1 MAGVSVK
8 FKAIDEISSKFDA
21 MVTAGER
28 ALDAF
33 DKMESSADKAYS
45 TVSDGA
51 DQASNAMD
59 KATKSTDYW
68 TDAIGNYDK
77 GAMEA
82 IYTTEEL
89 VEMGFKTEDALS
101 EVADTAEKATEE
113 LDKFGKESE
122 EAADKS
128 NEFGDKSQNAITG
141 LEEVL
146 TAAGIVMALHEI
158 GSAFIECSDAAAEFE
173 TSMAV
178 VSTIADSTV
187 LSSEQ
192 ISAQIKQVS
201 RDTAIAVT
209 DLADAT
215 YGAISASID
224 TADAVAF
231 VEQANQ
237 LAVGGFTSQATAV
250 DVLTTAINAYG
261 LSADKAGQLSD
272 YLVTTQNLGKTTVDQ
287 LASSIGM
294 VIPSAAAFNVQ
305 MDNLS
310 TAYAILTANGV
321 QTAQSTTYLK
331 AMFTELANTESE
343 VAQVLQEETGKS
355 FSDLMEQGYSLGDVM
370 QILGDSV
377 DGNTTA
383 FMNMW
388 GSMEAGSGAVSLYNS
403 GAEKYAQV
411 LDQMQQSAGATSKAY
426 ETMTNTTEFS
436 SQRMAN
442 SFNNLKIAIGDD
454 LNPVVS
460 DFQNGIADIVDGF
473 TAFIEKHPAIS
484 ALLTGVTVGIGTVTL
499 GITAY
504 TAVTKIATVASATF
518 GAAVNSAIW
527 PLTLV
532 AAAIAGVTAAV
543 IYFANQEDDM
553 ERAMNTLT
561 TSSKEQQEEIEKLE
575 DEYRALEDAG
585 EADTVAAYQLKNE
598 IEELTEE
605 FENNNQTIGD
615 LIEENERLKTSYE
628 ETTTAYEEAID
639 TITTNE
645 SEAKSLVAQLAAM
658 QDESELSGE
667 QLEIMKNIVDRLNGS
682 YEGLNLTLDETNGKL
697 NMSIE
702 DLWQAVTREAEAQ
715 KAQANMDALMDYLE
729 QYQEAQK
736 LYQEANKTMNAERE
750 KLDEIYDDI
759 INNRFADDHPILN
772 FTGWAKGAEQNY
784 YDDYGDQ
791 RDVVKAAEEAAE
803 SAEENFEALEE
814 SIRGCYEQMGYTTE
828 EIDTMMAELAMA
840 SASGLEYAEGI
851 NQATEAQVSFDDAVS
866 DSVDNVQSKLT
877 ELATAYDE
885 AYESAYESINGQI
898 GLFES
903 MKTESEQSVA
913 DMQAALESQ
922 AEYLSLYTENLQKA
936 TDYGLNES
944 LISSL
949 SDGSAESAGQL
960 DAIIAKI
967 EELGG
972 TTEGMSEDA
981 KEFVESFNTSF
992 ANVETAKETWANSV
1006 AQMET
1011 DFDAAMTEIEGDM
1024 EDAINNMNMADD
1036 ARANAIATV
1045 NAYIEGIKSK
1055 IPEVNSAIASI
1066 TWANSN
1072 IDSFKP
1078 NGYAVGTS
1086 NAEPGLALV
1095 GENGPELVDFSGGE
1109 RVYTAEDT
1117 ADMLA
1122 GRGGNDDFYVA
1133 PADTEENSEGGGDK
1147 TITLKLEGSGE
1158 MKVGTGGMSKE
1169 DIVEVLIENV
1179 KDVLMGIIQ
1188 QEIFEEG
1195 DLSYEF

>member
-101 EVADTAEKATEE
+101 EVADTAEKASEE
-113 LDKFGKESE
+113 MDKFGKESE

-141 LEEVL
+141 LDEVL

-158 GSAFIECSDAAAEFE
+158 GAAFVECSDASAEFE

-178 VSTIADSTV
+178 VSTIADSAV

-355 FSDLMEQGYSLGDVM
+355 FSVLMEQGYSLGDVM

-411 LDQMQQSAGATSKAY
+411 LDQMQQSAGATAEAY

-484 ALLTGVTVGIGTVTL
+484 ALLTGVAVGIGTVTL

-504 TAVTKIATVASATF
+504 TAVTKIATVASAAF

-527 PLTLV
+527 PLTLA

-553 ERAMNTLT
+553 ERAMDSLT
-561 TSSKEQQEEIEKLE
+561 SSSKEQLEEIEELE
-575 DEYRALEDAG
+575 DEYKALEDAG

-598 IEELTEE
+598 IEELTQE
-605 FENNNQTIGD
+605 FENNKTTIRD

-628 ETTTAYEEAID
+628 ETTTAYEETID

-715 KAQANMDALMDYLE
+715 KAQANMDALMDYLG

-736 LYQEANKTMNAERE
+736 VFQEANQSMNDAWAEYERA
-750 KLDEIYDDI
+750 LDEDW
-759 INNRFADDHPILN
+759 ADEHPFLAW
-772 FTGWAKGAEQNY
+772 TGWADGAEMNWSGSVKDAY
-784 YDDYGDQ
+784 NEW
-791 RDVVKAAEEAAE
+791 KAAKEATE
-803 SAEENFEALEE
+803 GAEENFNNLDA
-814 SIRGCYEQMGYTTE
+814 SIRSCYEAMGYTTD
-828 EIDTMMAELAMA
+828 EIDEMMAELAKA
-840 SASGLEYAEGI
+840 SALGTLYAEDM
-851 NQATEAQVSFDDAVS
+851 EAAAQIQVDSQEAVEDAIS
-866 DSVDNVQSKLT
+866 GVQTKLT

-885 AYESAYESINGQI
+885 AYKSAYDSISGQM

-903 MKTESEQSVA
+903 MKTETDQSVT

-936 TDYGLNES
+936 ADYGLNES

-992 ANVETAKETWANSV
+992 TNVETAKETWANSV

-1011 DFDAAMTEIEGDM
+1011 DFDAAMTEIEGNM
-1024 EDAINNMNMADD
+1024 EDAVNNMNMADD

-1045 NAYIEGIKSK
+1045 DAYIEGIKSK

-1086 NAEPGLALV
+1086 SAELGLALV
-1095 GENGPELVDFSGGE
+1095 GENGPELVDFGGGE

-1133 PADTEENSEGGGDK
+1133 PADTEESSEGGGDK

-1158 MKVGTGGMSKE
+1158 MRVGSSGMSKE

-1188 QEIFEEG
+1188 QEILEEG

>member
-8 FKAIDEISSKFDA
+8 FKAVDEISAKFDA

-51 DQASNAMD
+51 EQASNAMD
-59 KATKSTDYW
+59 RATKSTDYW

-89 VEMGFKTEDALS
+89 VQMGFKTEDALS

-122 EAADKS
+122 EAAEKS
-128 NEFGDKSQNAITG
+128 EEFGDESQNAITG

-158 GSAFIECSDAAAEFE
+158 GAAFVECSDAAAEFE
-173 TSMAV
+173 TYMAV

-215 YGAISASID
+215 YGAISASVA

-250 DVLTTAINAYG
+250 DVLTTAINAYS

-287 LASSIGM
+287 LASSIGI

-331 AMFTELANTESE
+331 AMFTELASTESE
-343 VAQVLQEETGKS
+343 VAKVLKEETGQS
-355 FSDLMEQGYSLGDVM
+355 FAELMEQGYSLGDVM

-388 GSMEAGSGAVSLYNS
+388 SSMEAGSGAVSLYNS
-403 GAEKYAQV
+403 GAEKYAEV
-411 LDQMQQSAGATSKAY
+411 LGKMQQSAGATADAY
-426 ETMTNTTEFS
+426 EKMTNTTEFS
-436 SQRMAN
+436 SQRMDN

-454 LNPVVS
+454 LNPTVATL
-460 DFQNGIADIVDGF
+460 QNTISGMVDDF

-484 ALLTGVTVGIGTVTL
+484 ALLTGITVGIAAITVGITGYAAATKIAALAQIAWNAVMNMNPVFLAITAVTALTAAVVTFATVLGDSVDEYDTWTDSTRKQYDELQSLEQEYENAVEVYGETSEEASRLKYQIDELSESFANNKQTL
-499 GITAY
+499 EEFYAECDALIEKGDKMVEEYEETNRTLHSNELRTLALIQRLEDLAESTDTSASKQMEMEAIIAELNETVDGLNLSYEDLVENQEAALSSLRAYAEAQAKEERMQAQYQAYVEAIGLEAEYREALVKATEENAAAQERYNEACNEYFEYSSNVMKYDDSGYGSLGLIFSNEYKDMVAAEEAYQETQERVDGLNEKLEEQLRIQEECEEAWGSMAEAAADGVDSQVESSVAVAEAVAGVQTQLEELAVAYDTAY
-504 TAVTKIATVASATF
+504 TA
-518 GAAVNSAIW
+518 
-527 PLTLV
+527 
-532 AAAIAGVTAAV
+532 
-543 IYFANQEDDM
+543 
-553 ERAMNTLT
+553 
-561 TSSKEQQEEIEKLE
+561 
-575 DEYRALEDAG
+575 
-585 EADTVAAYQLKNE
+585 
-598 IEELTEE
+598 
-605 FENNNQTIGD
+605 
-615 LIEENERLKTSYE
+615 
-628 ETTTAYEEAID
+628 
-639 TITTNE
+639 
-645 SEAKSLVAQLAAM
+645 
-658 QDESELSGE
+658 
-667 QLEIMKNIVDRLNGS
+667 
-682 YEGLNLTLDETNGKL
+682 
-697 NMSIE
+697 
-702 DLWQAVTREAEAQ
+702 
-715 KAQANMDALMDYLE
+715 
-729 QYQEAQK
+729 
-736 LYQEANKTMNAERE
+736 
-750 KLDEIYDDI
+750 
-759 INNRFADDHPILN
+759 
-772 FTGWAKGAEQNY
+772 
-784 YDDYGDQ
+784 
-791 RDVVKAAEEAAE
+791 
-803 SAEENFEALEE
+803 
-814 SIRGCYEQMGYTTE
+814 
-828 EIDTMMAELAMA
+828 
-840 SASGLEYAEGI
+840 
-851 NQATEAQVSFDDAVS
+851 
-866 DSVDNVQSKLT
+866 
-877 ELATAYDE
+877 AYD
-885 AYESAYESINGQI
+885 SISGQM

-903 MKTESEQSVA
+903 MKTETEQSVA
-913 DMQAALESQ
+913 DMQAALDSQ
-922 AEYLSLYTENLQKA
+922 AEYLNLYTENLQKA
-936 TDYGLNES
+936 ADYGLNES
-944 LISSL
+944 LIASL

-981 KEFVESFNTSF
+981 KSFVDSFNTSF
-992 ANVETAKETWANSV
+992 SQVEDAKENWATSV

-1011 DFDAAMTEIEGDM
+1011 DFENAMAEIEGDM
-1024 EDAINNMNMADD
+1024 EDAVNNMNMADD

-1045 NAYIEGIKSK
+1045 NAYIKGIKSK
-1055 IPEVNSAIASI
+1055 IPEVNSAIAAI

-1072 IDSFKP
+1072 TESFEP

-1086 NAEPGLALV
+1086 SAEPGLALV
-1095 GENGPELVDFSGGE
+1095 GENGPELVDFGGGE

-1122 GRGGNDDFYVA
+1122 GRGGSDDFYVA
-1133 PADTEENSEGGGDK
+1133 PADTEESSEGGGDK

-1158 MKVGTGGMSKE
+1158 MKVGSGGMSKE

-1188 QEIFEEG
+1188 QEILEEG

>member
-8 FKAIDEISSKFDA
+8 FKAVDEISAKFDA
-21 MVTAGER
+21 MVTSGER

-51 DQASNAMD
+51 DQASSAMD
-59 KATKSTDYW
+59 KATQSTDYW

-77 GAMEA
+77 SAMEA

-101 EVADTAEKATEE
+101 DVADTAEKATEE
-113 LDKFGKESE
+113 MDKFGKESDD
-122 EAADKS
+122 AAEKS
-128 NEFGDKSQNAITG
+128 GKFGDKSQNAVMG

-146 TAAGIVMALHEI
+146 AAAGIVMALHEI
-158 GSAFIECSDAAAEFE
+158 GEAFMECSDAAAEFE
-173 TSMAV
+173 TSIAV

-201 RDTAIAVT
+201 KNTAIAVT
-209 DLADAT
+209 DLAEAT
-215 YGAISASID
+215 YGAISASIA

-310 TAYAILTANGV
+310 TAYAILTSNGV

-355 FSDLMEQGYSLGDVM
+355 FSELMEKGYSLGDVM

-388 GSMEAGSGAVSLYNS
+388 SSMEAGSGAVSLYNS

-411 LDQMQQSAGATSKAY
+411 LDQMRDSAGATSTAY
-426 ETMTNTTEFS
+426 EIMTNTTEFS
-436 SQRMAN
+436 AQRMEN
-442 SFNNLKIAIGDD
+442 SFNNLKIAVGED
-454 LNPVVS
+454 LNPAIS
-460 DFQNGIADIVDGF
+460 TFRNGISSMVEGF
-473 TAFIEKHPAIS
+473 TGFIEKNPEIT
-484 ALLTGVTVGIGTVTL
+484 ALLTGIAVGLGAIVIAIG
-499 GITAY
+499 AY
-504 TAVTKIATVASATF
+504 TAVTKIATLATTAWTAVMNANPVFLAITAVVALTAAIVTFSAVLGDSTDEYESWTYATRNQYDELQQLEEEYENTVDTF
-518 GAAVNSAIW
+518 GETSDEAIELKSRIDELSSSFDENKRTLEEYRSEFDETIDSYTEMLDRHSEEQKQLSHESSNIMALVNRLDELASQTD
-527 PLTLV
+527 LTN
-532 AAAIAGVTAAV
+532 AEQ
-543 IYFANQEDDM
+543 QEM
-553 ERAMNTLT
+553 LT
-561 TSSKEQQEEIEKLE
+561 IIQSLNDEVPGLSLSYDELTQKLSSSKEAILALAEAEVASRKYDTYSTQLIEKIEKRVSLE
-575 DEYRALEDAG
+575 EALTSAKEEQAAAQEKLNSLLESDEWIESQEALKNAVG
-585 EADTVAAYQLKNE
+585 EAGGRSWAAKYQGIAQAVSEARSRVNEFTEDVEIAEAAY
-598 IEELTEE
+598 
-605 FENNNQTIGD
+605 NNNEQAISD
-615 LIEENERLKTSYE
+615 LADEMARLQETSV
-628 ETTTAYEEAID
+628 AGSDGIISSEEAVA
-639 TITTNE
+639 
-645 SEAKSLVAQLAAM
+645 EAIKGVQSQ
-658 QDESELSGE
+658 
-667 QLEIMKNIVDRLNGS
+667 
-682 YEGLNLTLDETNGKL
+682 LDELGE
-697 NMSIE
+697 SY
-702 DLWQAVTREAEAQ
+702 D
-715 KAQANMDALMDYLE
+715 KAY
-729 QYQEAQK
+729 
-736 LYQEANKTMNAERE
+736 NA
-750 KLDEIYDDI
+750 
-759 INNRFADDHPILN
+759 
-772 FTGWAKGAEQNY
+772 
-784 YDDYGDQ
+784 
-791 RDVVKAAEEAAE
+791 
-803 SAEENFEALEE
+803 
-814 SIRGCYEQMGYTTE
+814 
-828 EIDTMMAELAMA
+828 
-840 SASGLEYAEGI
+840 
-851 NQATEAQVSFDDAVS
+851 
-866 DSVDNVQSKLT
+866 
-877 ELATAYDE
+877 AYD
-885 AYESAYESINGQI
+885 SINGQI
-898 GLFES
+898 GLFDT
-903 MKTESEQSVA
+903 MKTESEQSVS
-913 DMQAALESQ
+913 DMKTALESQ
-922 AEYLSLYTENLQKA
+922 IEYLNLYTENLQKA
-936 TDYGLNES
+936 SQYGLNES

-960 DAIIAKI
+960 DAIIRKI
-967 EELGG
+967 EELGA
-972 TTEGMSEDA
+972 TEEGLTAEA
-981 KEFVESFNTSF
+981 GAFIGEFNSTYERVES
-992 ANVETAKETWANSV
+992 AKETWSNSV

-1011 DFDAAMTEIEGDM
+1011 DFESAMEGISSDM
-1024 EDAINNMNMADD
+1024 EDAVKNMDMAED
-1036 ARANAIATV
+1036 ARANAISTI
-1045 NAYIEGIKSK
+1045 NAYIDGIRSK
-1055 IPEVNSAIASI
+1055 TPEVNSAIAAI

-1072 IDSFKP
+1072 MDSFKP

-1086 NAEPGLALV
+1086 SAEPGLALV

-1117 ADMLA
+1117 ADML
-1122 GRGGNDDFYVA
+1122 GGKRNDEFYVA
-1133 PADTEENSEGGGDK
+1133 PADTEETSEGGGDK

-1169 DIVEVLIENV
+1169 DIVDVLIENV

-1188 QEIFEEG
+1188 QEILEEG
-1195 DLSYEF
+1195 DLSYEY